1 MPTSLT
7 ARLRLDGLR
16 ARVTLWLVIYAAL
29 ISLAVFIHGYIV
41 NEQAEQL
48 TWRSLLKSEMDHF
61 VQRSAEDPHYHWT
74 DTRTVQLYGDDDESP
89 APPEFAH
96 FGPGIHDGI
105 EYRDRDK
112 VLLVQDVK
120 GRRLVLALDI
130 TQLQAHENNLGLWML
145 GSNIVAI
152 VLLGLLVAW
161 GLGKVVQP
169 LSDMARGI
177 HALRPDRPGQHIEV
191 VAGASH
197 EQVVIAEALND
208 YLQRND
214 AFVERERAFIDS
226 TSHELRTPIAVIR
239 GAGELALEQ
248 PGTPPAVR
256 HQLLRIRQTAESVEQ
271 LVTLL
276 LVLAKDP
283 KRLEKSSDYVRLDEL
298 LPDILIDHRHLC
310 ADKDLELEL
319 AELPRCELFAPVA
332 IMQVAIG
339 NLLRNAI
346 ENSDRGS
353 VRVSLQA
360 PATVRIEDPGHGMS
374 PEEISEIY
382 RRMARGDTR
391 QGSGIGLDLLGR
403 LCEHLGWKLQLDS
416 ATGQGTVATLD
427 MRGSLVKSRDS

>member
-1 MPTSLT
+1 MKPGGIRS
-7 ARLRLDGLR
+7 RLGGLR

-29 ISLAVFIHGYIV
+29 ISLAVFIHGFIV

-48 TWRSLLKSEMDHF
+48 TWRSLLKSELAHF

-74 DTRTVQLYGDDDESP
+74 DTETVQLYGDDDDSP
-89 APPEFAH
+89 APPEFAR

-105 EYRDRDK
+105 EYQGRDK
-112 VLLVQDVK
+112 VLMVQDVN

-145 GSNIVAI
+145 VSNIIAI
-152 VLLGLLVAW
+152 VLLGILVAW
-161 GLGKVVQP
+161 GLGRVVQP
-169 LSDMARGI
+169 LADMAKRI
-177 HALRPDRPGQHIEV
+177 HALRPDRPGQHIDV
-191 VAGASH
+191 VKGASH

-214 AFVERERAFIDS
+214 TFVERERAFIDS
-226 TSHELRTPIAVIR
+226 TSHELRTPIAVIH
-239 GAGELALEQ
+239 GASELALDQ
-248 PGTPPAVR
+248 PDTPPAVR

-283 KRLEKSSDYVRLDEL
+283 RRLEKSSDYVNLDEL
-298 LPDILIDHRHLC
+298 LPDILDDHRHLC
-310 ADKDLELEL
+310 ADKDLGLQLVEL
-319 AELPRCELFAPVA
+319 ARCELFAPVA

-346 ENSDRGS
+346 ENSDRG
-353 VRVSLQA
+353 VIRVSLLA

-374 PEEISEIY
+374 PEEIAAIY
-382 RRMARGDTR
+382 RRIARGDPR

-416 ATGQGTVATLD
+416 ETGQGTVATLD
-427 MRGSLVKSRDS
+427 MSGSLAKSRDS